1 MNSLSP
7 KAVNKFIFFWFPDIK
22 IFSNFALAKSPAWLY
37 YCFMNFFFQHIEYL
51 LLRHDCVIVPGLG
64 AFIATTTPAN
74 FDMGKGMI
82 TPPSRAF
89 MFNQAVA
96 LDDGLLANSIARKA
110 GISFEDAR
118 NAIVRC
124 VAKIKEIINND
135 GFIKIGSLGYLQLGK
150 ENNLLFS
157 PAKTGIASCE
167 ELGYGTITLNQES
180 ELENEVSDSNEE
192 PNSES
197 GYYLF
202 KISKTFTR
210 IAAMIAV
217 MAFVAL
223 TVILNPLPADNREQ
237 RASVVPVEKILPP
250 VQAKAMPQ
258 EDTPDTTTIDEGT
271 VVKVNETAE
280 QSPIHYLIVA
290 TFSNSKEAKA
300 YAEKYSTPEFPLTAV
315 ESRKMTRV
323 SVAESDD
330 REEVRMR
337 LNSSAISQRFPN
349 AWIWTRN

>member
-1 MNSLSP
+1 MTRLRQIKKLQSIKGLTHKSLNSLSP

-180 ELENEVSDSNEE
+180 ELENEVSD
-192 PNSES
+192 
-197 GYYLF
+197 
-202 KISKTFTR
+202 
-210 IAAMIAV
+210 
-217 MAFVAL
+217 
-223 TVILNPLPADNREQ
+223 
-237 RASVVPVEKILPP
+237 
-250 VQAKAMPQ
+250 
-258 EDTPDTTTIDEGT
+258 
-271 VVKVNETAE
+271 
-280 QSPIHYLIVA
+280 
-290 TFSNSKEAKA
+290 
-300 YAEKYSTPEFPLTAV
+300 
-315 ESRKMTRV
+315 
-323 SVAESDD
+323 
-330 REEVRMR
+330 
-337 LNSSAISQRFPN
+337 
-349 AWIWTRN
+349 